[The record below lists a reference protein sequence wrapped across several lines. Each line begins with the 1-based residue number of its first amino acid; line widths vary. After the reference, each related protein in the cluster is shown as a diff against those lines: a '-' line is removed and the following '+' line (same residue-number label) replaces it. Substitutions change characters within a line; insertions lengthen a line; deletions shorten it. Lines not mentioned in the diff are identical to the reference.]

1 MLVDLL
7 NVLAELGASWGIDSL
22 DLLEA
27 TTLDECSLGLQVL
40 WENLGELGAHIG
52 EDVVWSQL
60 EEWLEGWNVGAHLDD
75 VLEGLLGLV
84 LEVGGGLSLL
94 HHVHGQEMG
103 WHISLSQELGVV
115 WGVSSDHTKGPG
127 GGGLEVVLW
136 LVDEGILEWG
146 NSLGDNNS
154 HGKGVIEGGDVTEG
168 HDTWESGIAL
178 GLTDVVDSGG
188 GSTRV
193 DDELGKLWGLL
204 GNLTDAGGSV
214 LAHLDIN
221 VLETVEDPWE
231 DLSLNDDLSKVD
243 GVLGDLGEALA
254 HVSLELSIWVG
265 DEGGEVWDGASID
278 DSLSELLGVL
288 GDLRESGGGDSLQ
301 GELWLL
307 NAEDKET
314 NGSSVNDGLS
324 QVMVVLGDAG
334 EGKGSSL
341 LDGWVELLK
350 AVDEGVKGSRVDD
363 SLGEVWRVL
372 GHGSKNVGG
381 SFLVEALKSKNSN

>member
-22 DLLEA
+22 DLLET

-40 WENLGELGAHIG
+40 WEDLGELGAHIG

-60 EEWLEGWNVGAHLDD
+60 EEWLKSWNMGAHLDD

-103 WHISLSQELGVV
+103 WHVSLSQELGVV
-115 WGVSSDHTKGPG
+115 WGVSSDHTKRPG

-214 LAHLDIN
+214 LAYLDIN

-231 DLSLNDDLSKVD
+231 DLSLNNNLSQIDSVLSDLS
-243 GVLGDLGEALA
+243 EALA
-254 HVSLELSIWVG
+254 DVALKLSIWVG
-265 DEGGEVWDGASID
+265 NEGGKVWNGSSIN
-278 DSLSELLGVL
+278 DSLSKLLSVL
-288 GDLRESGGGDSLQ
+288 GNLGESGGGDTLQ

-307 NAEDKET
+307 DTEDEKSNCT
-314 NGSSVNDGLS
+314 GINNSLS
-324 QVMVVLGDAG
+324 KIMVVLCNA
-334 EGKGSSL
+334 
-341 LDGWVELLK
+341 
-350 AVDEGVKGSRVDD
+350 
-363 SLGEVWRVL
+363 
-372 GHGSKNVGG
+372 
-381 SFLVEALKSKNSN
+381 